1 MTVRATNG
9 QALGDLM
16 AAWHEAE
23 AGKAP
28 GYLGSRLLA
37 DRDDPGRFLIVVDFS
52 SFAEAELNNDRAE
65 SRVGKLRRD
74 TEGRLR
80 AAVGDGRLDAQVSAE
95 GRLIIP
101 ELAGGTVP
109 DDATTAAG
117 GEGR

>member
-1 MTVRATNG
+1 MRFTQTMTVRATDG

-16 AAWHEAE
+16 AAWNEAE

-65 SRVGKLRRD
+65 TATWAEKLIELVDGDVSWGNYDAVQQVG
-74 TEGRLR
+74 
-80 AAVGDGRLDAQVSAE
+80 
-95 GRLIIP
+95 
-101 ELAGGTVP
+101 
-109 DDATTAAG
+109 
-117 GEGR
+117 